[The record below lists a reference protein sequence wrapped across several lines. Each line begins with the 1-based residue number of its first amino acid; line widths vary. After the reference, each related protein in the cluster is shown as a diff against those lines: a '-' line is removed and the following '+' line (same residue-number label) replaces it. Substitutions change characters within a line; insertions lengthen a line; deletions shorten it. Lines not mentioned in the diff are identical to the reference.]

1 MAYETILLERD
12 QGVGIITLN
21 RPEVLNAMN
30 YQLVGDLDG
39 AITELE
45 DDDTIGAIIVTGSG
59 EKAFTAGGDI
69 HEQRDDQHRPPEEL
83 AQRSEIR
90 AGWAWHLAS
99 CRKPTIGAMN
109 GLAYGG
115 GGVLSTSLDMRVGC
129 ERTIF
134 RFLAAAYGR
143 LNTTWTLPMIVG
155 WPIAKELLM
164 TGRHVQP
171 DEAYRLGLL
180 NHLVPAEQV
189 MDKAMELGTAIAKH
203 RPESIQGIKQLLT
216 EDIGSDW
223 KAMWAREKE
232 YLRMMESWTV
242 EDSFTEFLAR
252 RGRD

>member
-1 MAYETILLERD
+1 MAYETVLLERD

-45 DDDTIGAIIVTGSG
+45 EDDSIGAIIVTGSG

-69 HEQRDDQHRPPEEL
+69 HEQRTDQHRPPEEL

-90 AGWAWHLAS
+90 AGWSWHLAS

-129 ERTIF
+129 ERTVF

-171 DEAYRLGLL
+171 DEAYRLRLL
-180 NHLVPAEQV
+180 NHLVPADQV
-189 MDKAMELGTAIAKH
+189 MEKAMEIGTAIAAH
-203 RPESIQGIKQLLT
+203 RPESIQGIKMMLT
-216 EDIGSDW
+216 EDIGSTWRD
-223 KAMWAREKE
+223 MWSREKE
-232 YLRMMESWTV
+232 YLRQMESWTI
-242 EDSFTEFLAR
+242 EQSFTDFLAR